1 MPIIVKST
9 YSPPRLFSNPHVQSV
24 FPSVFRRVNGVC
36 YRRERIE
43 TPDDDFVDLD
53 WSKVGSNRVALV
65 LHGLEGDSGRA
76 YMRGMVRALN
86 RRDWDAAAL
95 NFRGCS
101 GECNRA
107 LRFYHSGDTRDIQ
120 TVLQHIIEQEDYAE
134 IALVGFSL
142 GGNVILKYL
151 GEQGARLNSLV
162 KKAVV
167 FSAPCDLASGALELS
182 RLSNRFYLR
191 RFLRML
197 RAKIRM
203 KMQLM
208 PGRITDQG
216 YTDIRT
222 FKDFDDRYTSP
233 IYGFAG
239 AEDYWAKGS
248 SKPGIPRI
256 TIPTLLVNAA
266 DDPFLAKPCYPIDEA
281 RASASFF
288 LEIPEHGGHV
298 GFVAF
303 GPGGEYWSEVRAV
316 SFLNE
321 ESAGGRQPLSK

>member
-1 MPIIVKST
+1 MPIIMQST
-9 YSPPRLFSNPHVQSV
+9 YCPPPLFSNPHVQSV
-24 FPSVFRRVNGVC
+24 FPSVFRKVDGVC

-43 TPDDDFVDLD
+43 TPDDDFVDVD
-53 WSKVGSNRVALV
+53 WSRVGSHRVALV
-65 LHGLEGDSGRA
+65 LHGLEGDSGRT
-76 YMRGMVRALN
+76 YMRGMVRGLN
-86 RRDWDAAAL
+86 RQGWDGAAM
-95 NFRGCS
+95 NFRSCS

-107 LRFYHSGDTRDIQ
+107 LRFYHSGDTEDIH
-120 TVLQHIIEQEDYAE
+120 TVLQHIVELKEYAE
-134 IALVGFSL
+134 VALVGFSM

-151 GEQGARLNSLV
+151 GEQGARLHSRV
-162 KKAVV
+162 KKAVA
-167 FSAPCDLASGALELS
+167 FSVPCDLASSARELS
-182 RLSNRFYLR
+182 RLSNSFYLR
-191 RFLRML
+191 RFLGML
-197 RAKIRM
+197 HEKIRM

-216 YTDIRT
+216 YEDIKT
-222 FKDFDDRYTSP
+222 FKDYDDRYTSP
-233 IYGFAG
+233 IHGFAG
-239 AEDYWAKGS
+239 AEDYWAKAS

-281 RASASFF
+281 QASASFF

-303 GPGGEYWSEVRAV
+303 GPEGEYWSERRAV

-321 ESAGGRQPLSK
+321 ESAGGQ